1 MAAIFILLII
11 VCYGKYIFIT
21 LAILSIIYG
30 LFLTR

>member
-11 VCYGKYIFIT
+11 VCYGKYIFLT